1 MGIDELNS
9 ASALLITLP
18 GIWKL
23 MISCI
28 IVLRLRDIYGDRS
41 LVLGEGVHIR
51 RQPLSPSSLGFSR
64 NLKYKGGG
72 FKTQRKK
79 EMKEIIKMGINL
91 CFVGG
96 SLKMG
101 LEV

>member
-1 MGIDELNS
+1 MFWRKVF
-9 ASALLITLP
+9 TF
-18 GIWKL
+18 
-23 MISCI
+23 
-28 IVLRLRDIYGDRS
+28 
-41 LVLGEGVHIR
+41 EG
-51 RQPLSPSSLGFSR
+51 SPCPQAAWGFSR

-96 SLKMG
+96 SLKVG
-101 LEV
+101 LEI